1 MAPAISTFFR
11 DTAFDPFLF
20 AEVGEERNGMLL
32 SVLSALARLDLD
44 PWREAASLSRLPAAA
59 ATERLFSLLS
69 SLPSSQLTVPAPAAI
84 TRLVGLLPKTARD
97 EAWSPGM
104 AVVAKSRMSWP
115 MVVFFIAAF
124 VLMCA
129 AQFAER
135 RESSAPAAGG
145 ASPAISAADPGVAK
159 ARANST
165 DGVTWPKA
173 IPRAVLPT
181 PGAAMDSDM
190 KPSV

>member
-1 MAPAISTFFR
+1 MFPMAPAISSFFR
-11 DTAFDPFLF
+11 NTAFDPFLF

-44 PWREAASLSRLPAAA
+44 PWREAASLSKLPAEA
-59 ATERLFSLLS
+59 ATERLSSLLS

-84 TRLVGLLPKTARD
+84 TCLVGLLPKAARD
-97 EAWSPGM
+97 EAWSTGA
-104 AVVAKSRMSWP
+104 AVATRSKIPWP
-115 MVVFFIAAF
+115 MVVYFIAAF

-145 ASPAISAADPGVAK
+145 ASPAVSAADPGAAK
-159 ARANST
+159 ARANSA
-165 DGVTWPKA
+165 DGVTSTSA
-173 IPRAVLPT
+173 PR
-181 PGAAMDSDM
+181 
-190 KPSV
+190 